1 MRRFSALLSIGATA
15 LACTPGVTVTTNPTP
30 AASVGI
36 SSNPFYSPST
46 LPYFAPDFN
55 RIKESDYRPA
65 FDEGFRQQLAEIDAI
80 ANQTAAPTFDNTIVA
95 MERSGAMLTRVSYVF
110 DAVNQ
115 ANTTDTLQ
123 KIDEEYAPKRA
134 AHGDA
139 IFLNDKLFQ
148 RVKAVYDAR
157 GNSGLNAQQQWLVQR
172 YYKDFVRSGAQLS
185 EADKVKFRALNQEES
200 NLSTAFH
207 KKLLEGR
214 NAAALVVD
222 NVADLA
228 GLSPAQIAAAAETA
242 KQRGLAGKW
251 VLTIQNTTQQPLQ
264 TVLTNRTTRERL
276 FKNSILRGERSDSN
290 DTRAIVSRLAQL
302 RAEKAKLLGYATWA
316 DFRLE
321 DVMAGTSAN
330 ATKLLADIGGGATAK
345 ARSDAAEMQALIDR
359 QGGGFKLQ
367 PWDWQFYEEQVR
379 KEKYSFDQEQLKPY
393 FELNNVLQNGLFYAA
408 NKMYGLT
415 FKERKD
421 IPVYHPDVRV
431 FEVFNE
437 DGSPLALF
445 YADYFARDSKAGGAW
460 MSNFVDQSG
469 LTGMKPVVYNVA
481 NFAKPAAGQPALMTL
496 DDVGGMFHEFGHAL
510 HGMFSDVMYPRVAGT
525 NTPRDF
531 VEFPS
536 QFNEHWATEPTVLA
550 NFAKHYQTG
559 APMPQEL
566 LNKYKAASKFGMGFA
581 TTELVEAA
589 LLDLAW
595 HSIPAGQPLQ
605 DVDAFEADALKR
617 YNVAMA
623 EIPPRYRTTYFSHI
637 WDGGYSSGYYSYLWS
652 EVLDTDAYA
661 WFLENGGMT
670 RANGQRFREMI
681 LSKGSMMDVAALFRA
696 FRGRDPR
703 VDQLLIERG
712 LADPVKK

>member
-1 MRRFSALLSIGATA
+1 MRRLSALLTFGAA
-15 LACTPGVTVTTNPTP
+15 AVACTPGVVVTTNPTP
-30 AASVGI
+30 AASANI
-36 SSNPFYSPST
+36 ASNPFYAPSP
-46 LPYFAPDFN
+46 LPYHAPDFS

-65 FDEGFRQQLAEIDAI
+65 FDEGMRQQLAEIDAI
-80 ANQTAAPTFDNTIVA
+80 ANQSAPATFENTIVA
-95 MERSGAMLTRVSYVF
+95 MERSGQMLTRVSYAF
-110 DAVNQ
+110 DGVNQ
-115 ANTTDTLQ
+115 ANTTDSLQ

-157 GNSGLNAQQQWLVQR
+157 NSSGLNDVQKYLVQR

-185 EADKVKFRALNQEES
+185 EADKVHFKALNQEES
-200 NLSTAFH
+200 KLVTDFH
-207 KKLLEGR
+207 KRLLEGR
-214 NAAALVVD
+214 NAAALVID
-222 NVADLA
+222 NQAELA
-228 GLSPAQIAAAAETA
+228 GMTDAQIAKAAETA
-242 KQRGLAGKW
+242 KQRGLPGKW

-264 TVLTNRTTRERL
+264 QVLTNRATRQKL
-276 FKNSILRGERSDSN
+276 FEHSILRGERGDSN

-302 RAEKAKLLGYATWA
+302 RAEKAKMLGYSSWA

-321 DVMAGTSAN
+321 DVMAGTAAK
-330 ATKLLADIGGGATAK
+330 ATKLLTDVATGAVAK
-345 ARSDAAEMQALIDR
+345 ARGDAAEMQALIDK

-379 KEKYSFDQEQLKPY
+379 KAKYDFDQEQLKPY
-393 FELNNVLQNGLFYAA
+393 FEINNVLQNGLFYAA
-408 NKMYGLT
+408 NKMYGIT
-415 FKERKD
+415 FKERHD

-469 LTGMKPVVYNVA
+469 LLGTKPVVYNIA
-481 NFAKPAAGQPALMTL
+481 NFAKPAPGQPALMTL
-496 DDVGGMFHEFGHAL
+496 DDVSGMFHEFGHAL
-510 HGMFSDVMYPRVAGT
+510 HGMFSDVEYPRIAGT
-525 NTPRDF
+525 NTPRDY

-536 QFNEHWATEPTVLA
+536 QFNEHWATEPSVLA

-559 APMPQEL
+559 APMPQDL
-566 LNKYKAASKFGMGFA
+566 LAKYKAASKFGQGFA
-581 TTELVEAA
+581 TTELTSAS
-589 LLDLAW
+589 LLDLGW
-595 HSIPAGQPLQ
+595 HSIPAGLPLQ
-605 DVDAFEADALKR
+605 DVDAFEAEILKR

-637 WDGGYSSGYYSYLWS
+637 WDGGYSAGYYSYLWS
-652 EVLDTDAYA
+652 EVIDDDAYA

-670 RANGQRFREMI
+670 RANGQRFRDMI
-681 LSKGSMMDVAALFRA
+681 LSKGSSMDVAALYRA
-696 FRGRDPR
+696 FRGRDPV

-712 LADPVKK
+712 LADPIKK